1 MYIWRKRR
9 YLIFISLTLVTIWG
23 LSAGFISLSAQA
35 APQRQILIYTPTPG
49 PDGRIIWIVKANETL
64 LSISLITGIPVDK
77 IKDLNNLTSDT
88 IYEGQQLL
96 IGLAG
101 PPEITVTAGPTATP
115 TPLLPTP
122 SLRPGTGNLCVLL
135 FDDRNGDSI
144 RQEDEPSIPDGAIS
158 ISNRTGSVSETAKT
172 GAGLDA
178 QCYENLPEGEYSL
191 SVAVPAGYNP
201 TTETSFVLAL
211 KPGDETY
218 VNFGAQ
224 ATAQKLAEQ
233 QLVPA
238 PEGKRIGVFGV
249 LGALLL
255 VAGLA
260 VFIFGARFLK
270 RG

>member
-1 MYIWRKRR
+1 M
-9 YLIFISLTLVTIWG
+9 LVTLWVV
-23 LSAGFISLSAQA
+23 SAWLISLSVQA
-35 APQRQILIYTPTPG
+35 APAQQILIYTPTPG

-64 LSISLITGIPVDK
+64 LSISLITGLPVDK
-77 IKDLNNLTSDT
+77 IKDLNNLAGDT

-101 PPEITVTAGPTATP
+101 PPEVTITVGPTPTP

-122 SLRPGTGNLCVLL
+122 SPRPGTGNLCVLL
-135 FDDRNGDSI
+135 FDDKNGDSI

-158 ISNRTGSVSETAKT
+158 INNRAGSVSETAKT
-172 GAGLDA
+172 GSGLDA
-178 QCYENLPEGEYSL
+178 QCYENLPEGDYSL

-201 TTETSFVLAL
+201 TTENSYVLTL

-233 QLVPA
+233 QVVPA
-238 PEGKRIGVFGV
+238 SEGRRIGILGV

-255 VAGLA
+255 GAGLV